1 MKRAWIW
8 ILVGLVVF
16 ASIYA
21 LVFPQSQMPV
31 RISLQKLDVKYTPA
45 DDYYVDSEKLI
56 TSKGE
61 TISLPEPY
69 GTLPAGLSWSVP
81 KIDGYEE
88 KDGKVYVS
96 FGDKPYLWDGKWQT
110 TDYKPKPHN
119 DYVQKD
125 YSTYNFKG
133 IENGTLMLESVD
145 GEKLR
150 FDLDKNLSM
159 GDFKPVVNSNGAN
172 GVKVNDNFYFPTE
185 PNDGRIEKVK
195 DGEQVEKL
203 DRSRL
208 DVQAVPLF
216 VTSDGKSIFTA
227 IWYIGSK
234 EKPMSSIQ
242 VYDPD
247 LKYITEFGEYRFG
260 KKIRGFGYSNSMVL
274 ALWDDGLLEG
284 FSTSGFLMFSQKIA
298 DECTGMMIA
307 GERIFVKG
315 NTWIGLLG
323 ITVVKPET
331 PVWPRILDI
340 GLVNREATQ
349 TVTIITKT
357 EPELQIKGSNVSII
371 GNSKLGDA
379 WRIQLLINPVGL
391 KAFEEHSCELIVDMG
406 KIHEI
411 VPITFTPYQKARRF
425 YWIGEF
431 AIDSETG
438 ERLDPKALDGLPGKK
453 IENRLSKEIIIL
465 SPEPGAVTVK

>member
-16 ASIYA
+16 AGIYA

-45 DDYYVDSEKLI
+45 DDYYVDNEKLI

-61 TISLPEPY
+61 TIPLPEPY
-69 GTLPAGLSWSVP
+69 GLLPTGLSWDVP

-96 FGDKPYLWDGKWQT
+96 FGGNPYLWDGSWQT
-110 TDYKPKPHN
+110 TDYKPKPHD

-133 IENGTLMLESVD
+133 IENGNLMLESVE

-150 FDLDKNLSM
+150 FDLEKNLST
-159 GDFKPVVNSNGAN
+159 GDFKPVVNSVGAN
-172 GVKVNDNFYFPTE
+172 GVKVNDSFYFPTE

-195 DGEQVEKL
+195 DGELVAKL

-208 DVQAVPLF
+208 DVQAVPMF

-227 IWYIGSK
+227 IWYIGSQ

-247 LKYITEFGEYRFG
+247 LKYITEFGDYRFG

-331 PVWPRILDI
+331 PVWPRILDV
-340 GLVNREATQ
+340 GLINRETTQ
-349 TVTIITKT
+349 TVTIITKA

-379 WRIQLLINPVGL
+379 WRIQLLLNPVGL

-425 YWIGEF
+425 YWIGES
-431 AIDSETG
+431 AVDSETG
-438 ERLDPKALDGLPGKK
+438 ERLDAKALDKIPGKK
-453 IENRLSKEIIIL
+453 IENRFSKEIIIL
-465 SPEPGAVTVK
+465 SPEPGAVVVK